1 MKKLLYILLL
11 FNTYKLVAQAPSK
24 IWDKTIGGND
34 YDFATASIATN
45 DGGFVLVGPSSSG
58 ISGDKTEANRGG
70 INEFGFPFN
79 DYWVVKINSLGHKV
93 WDKTFGGNGE
103 DFATSVVATNDGGFV
118 IAGYS
123 NSGISGEKTQ
133 ASKGLIDFWILKIN
147 GSGLK
152 EWDKTI
158 GGNNDDMAFSITNAT
173 DGGFVIAGNS
183 SSDISG
189 DKTEDNPSS
198 SVYGDYW
205 VVKLS
210 STGIKVWDKQISG
223 PSFDSVKS
231 ITTTTDGGFVVV
243 GNSTSGIGY
252 DKTEAGRGQRD
263 YWIVKL
269 NSTGQIVWN
278 KTIGGNKSDDP
289 SAVVASNDGGFVIVG
304 NSNSDI
310 ISEKTEACFGSDD
323 YWIVKINSSGQKV
336 WDNTFGGSGLER
348 GGSLVSLVDG
358 SFIIVGSSESN
369 ISGNKSEAS
378 IGFEDF
384 WLVKIDNLGQKIWD
398 KTFGSTATDRA
409 NAITKSSDGGFVTVG
424 VSQGGISA
432 DKTEVNNGGYDYW
445 ILKIS
450 DSIVLFETITNGN
463 WSVNS
468 TWNTNTPPT
477 ATKTAKIN
485 STHTVTIPNTGNEV
499 KTIQM
504 NGGIISL
511 NGGTLEIKN
520 Q

>member
-1 MKKLLYILLL
+1 MKKLIYILLTL
-11 FNTYKLVAQAPSK
+11 STQMIFAQAPSK

-34 YDFATASIATN
+34 YDFATAIVATT

-70 INEFGFPFN
+70 INEFGFPYN
-79 DYWVVKINSLGHKV
+79 DYWVVKINSLGQKV

-123 NSGISGEKTQ
+123 NSGISGDKTQ
-133 ASKGLIDFWILKIN
+133 ASKGLIDFWVIKIN

-158 GGNNDDMAFSITNAT
+158 GGNNNDWAFSITTAT
-173 DGGFVIAGNS
+173 DGGFVIAGDS

-189 DKTEDNPSS
+189 DKTEANPSS
-198 SVYGDYW
+198 SIYGDYW

-223 PSFDSVKS
+223 PSFDSAKS

-243 GNSTSGIGY
+243 GNSPSGIGY
-252 DKTEAGRGQRD
+252 DKTEASRGQRD

-289 SAVVASNDGGFVIVG
+289 SAVVASNDGGFVIIG

-310 ISEKTEACFGSDD
+310 SSEKTEANKGSDD
-323 YWIVKINSSGQKV
+323 YWVVKINSSGQKV
-336 WDNTFGGSGLER
+336 WDKTLGGSGLETAK
-348 GGSLVSLVDG
+348 SLIALADG
-358 SFIIVGSSESN
+358 SFILAGSSESN
-369 ISGNKSEAS
+369 ISGDKTEVS
-378 IGFEDF
+378 IGFEDY

-398 KTFGSTATDRA
+398 KTFGSSTTDKA
-409 NAITKSSDGGFVTVG
+409 NSIAASADGGFVIAG
-424 VSQGGISA
+424 VSDGGISGN
-432 DKTEVNNGGYDYW
+432 KTEVGNGDYDYW
-445 ILKIS
+445 IVKIN
-450 DSIVLFETITNGN
+450 DSITLFETIATGNFNANG
-463 WSVNS
+463 

-485 STHTVTIPNTGNEV
+485 ATHTVNIPNAGNQV

-504 NGGIISL
+504 NGGNINL
-511 NGGTLEIKN
+511 TGGTLEIKN